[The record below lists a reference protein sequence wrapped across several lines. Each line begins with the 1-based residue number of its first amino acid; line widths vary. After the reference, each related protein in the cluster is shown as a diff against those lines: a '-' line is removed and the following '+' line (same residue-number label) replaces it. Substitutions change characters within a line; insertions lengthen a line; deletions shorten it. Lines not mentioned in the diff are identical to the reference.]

1 LKSLLLLLQPL
12 AEFIN
17 MTRTESAVR
26 VKLLHWEFCEG
37 SMCVKSI
44 ARYFHLLSN
53 NVVAHFVKWMVH
65 T

>member
-1 LKSLLLLLQPL
+1 
-12 AEFIN
+12 